1 MKTRGV
7 AAFLALQVL
16 LALVA
21 CSGSSAA
28 ASQSASPTRATP
40 SPTQAPTQTPQKLT
54 FQLQAGKR
62 YQAAQGTV
70 TIDIKGYGY
79 TLTVS
84 VSGLVPGSHYRMEI
98 GDGSCAEN
106 SLDVVLTQD
115 LQPNVDGRLVYV
127 TSYPTTQ
134 YEIPDSSRV
143 LTVHQNITG
152 FADDLVACTHLDY

>member
-1 MKTRGV
+1 M
-7 AAFLALQVL
+7 
-16 LALVA
+16 
-21 CSGSSAA
+21 
-28 ASQSASPTRATP
+28 
-40 SPTQAPTQTPQKLT
+40 
-54 FQLQAGKR
+54 
-62 YQAAQGTV
+62 